1 MLGATDVDP
10 QGDHAAALGEV
21 HAIDH
26 ERHEVEISKRPC
38 EQLRQGALGGGHEA
52 PRDRRAAC
60 ALGCPAH
67 LLADRFLAHAVAS
80 RREAGQ
86 HALHGQAVK
95 HLDRGEELVAWQ
107 GKLAVGAGRAY
118 PRALHDQAPAAEG
131 DAARLAAVT
140 VARTSLV
147 VLALGPAEALHVLG
161 EHRLHDLQAGAHGES
176 QQALLGRGGDPT
188 QADRQLLGQLDLD
201 AGVRGVHL
209 IALLHGGLPLVE
221 LLCGCPTPTTGRHQ
235 AGDRHPSSSTTFGT
249 SSFAMVEGNPRWLIG
264 IGLRLLAEQRTDGLV
279 SPSVQ
284 TREVKR
290 AASRFRALLRTIPVP
305 DGARPTQRGLLS
317 ALDLLGKY
325 IHEQVVLGDFTRDP
339 VGSFIVDAHA
349 PRWLL
354 EVVGRSLNA
363 GALIYIP
370 DGDGEMLL
378 SSLRGKRFR
387 LSYLFAPYYGI
398 PIRLGRA
405 VSVMRALEIAAR
417 SADDTQ
423 ESLLK

>member
-1 MLGATDVDP
+1 M
-10 QGDHAAALGEV
+10 
-21 HAIDH
+21 
-26 ERHEVEISKRPC
+26 
-38 EQLRQGALGGGHEA
+38 
-52 PRDRRAAC
+52 
-60 ALGCPAH
+60 
-67 LLADRFLAHAVAS
+67 AHAVAS

-249 SSFAMVEGNPRWLIG
+249 SSRAAEFGCFDIIAHLDYIALWGHRSGPGAHASIAAALDAIAASGAAIELNTDRFSDPAGVMYPSDDLLRAAADRGITLVLGSDAHEAAHVGRAWSEAMERAVEAGFSTA
-264 IGLRLLAEQRTDGLV
+264 LRLSDRRLAPLPEKPGT
-279 SPSVQ
+279 
-284 TREVKR
+284 
-290 AASRFRALLRTIPVP
+290 
-305 DGARPTQRGLLS
+305 
-317 ALDLLGKY
+317 
-325 IHEQVVLGDFTRDP
+325 
-339 VGSFIVDAHA
+339 
-349 PRWLL
+349 
-354 EVVGRSLNA
+354 
-363 GALIYIP
+363 
-370 DGDGEMLL
+370 
-378 SSLRGKRFR
+378 
-387 LSYLFAPYYGI
+387 
-398 PIRLGRA
+398 
-405 VSVMRALEIAAR
+405 
-417 SADDTQ
+417 
-423 ESLLK
+423 

>member
-249 SSFAMVEGNPRWLIG
+249 SS
-264 IGLRLLAEQRTDGLV
+264 
-279 SPSVQ
+279 PSS
-284 TREVKR
+284 
-290 AASRFRALLRTIPVP
+290 AASSYQDWA
-305 DGARPTQRGLLS
+305 
-317 ALDLLGKY
+317 
-325 IHEQVVLGDFTRDP
+325 
-339 VGSFIVDAHA
+339 
-349 PRWLL
+349 
-354 EVVGRSLNA
+354 RSL
-363 GALIYIP
+363 
-370 DGDGEMLL
+370 
-378 SSLRGKRFR
+378 
-387 LSYLFAPYYGI
+387 
-398 PIRLGRA
+398 
-405 VSVMRALEIAAR
+405 
-417 SADDTQ
+417 
-423 ESLLK
+423 